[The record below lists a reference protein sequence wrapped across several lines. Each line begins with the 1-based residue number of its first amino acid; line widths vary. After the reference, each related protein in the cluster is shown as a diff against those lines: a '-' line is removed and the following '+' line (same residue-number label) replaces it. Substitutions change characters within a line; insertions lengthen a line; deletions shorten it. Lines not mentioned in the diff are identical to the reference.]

1 MTWPKAASNPEVG
14 TVQDPLLD
22 THLTVAQFQAA
33 YGPFLATLDG
43 GDMSAYF
50 DFYFERS
57 PICDTHW
64 VFKDEDLRA
73 DFCDGAR
80 DEKCMPSLQ
89 EVHEG
94 EDTEAKVRRQG
105 TEAAADASAQAEA
118 AQKAKL
124 TERKKR
130 SAVAAPLKMREQ
142 LLKTLEMI
150 DERLSRADLSSEDER
165 RLVQKKDR
173 VKASLAAT

>member
-1 MTWPKAASNPEVG
+1 M
-14 TVQDPLLD
+14 
-22 THLTVAQFQAA
+22 
-33 YGPFLATLDG
+33 
-43 GDMSAYF
+43 
-50 DFYFERS
+50 
-57 PICDTHW
+57 
-64 VFKDEDLRA
+64 
-73 DFCDGAR
+73 
-80 DEKCMPSLQ
+80 
-89 EVHEG
+89 
-94 EDTEAKVRRQG
+94 RRQG